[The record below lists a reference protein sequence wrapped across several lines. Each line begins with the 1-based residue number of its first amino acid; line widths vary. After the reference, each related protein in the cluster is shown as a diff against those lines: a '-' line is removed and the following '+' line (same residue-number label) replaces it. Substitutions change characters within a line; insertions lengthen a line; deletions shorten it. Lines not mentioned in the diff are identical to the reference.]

1 MEPDGAA
8 GAAAAQVPPA
18 GSAAAAG
25 PIGSPAPLLE
35 VERVT
40 TGYGGL
46 PALHGVSLAVKA
58 GEIVALVGANGA
70 GKSTLLKTIA
80 GLLAPTAGAVR
91 FEGRRLDGR
100 PAHAV
105 VRAGVAYVPEGRRLF
120 GRLTVRQN
128 LLLGAYTQRDE
139 RARAEALDQV
149 FALFPILAERA
160 DQRAGTMSGGEQQML
175 AIARGLMSRPRLLL
189 LDEPSLGIMPRLVGR
204 IYETLGA
211 INRQGLTVLLVEQNV
226 RAALSTAHR
235 AYVLQTG
242 RIVLEGPA
250 ADLLDSEMV
259 RRAFL
264 GL

>member
-1 MEPDGAA
+1 MPGEKQGGGA
-8 GAAAAQVPPA
+8 
-18 GSAAAAG
+18 S
-25 PIGSPAPLLE
+25 GSPARLLE
-35 VERVT
+35 VDRLT
-40 TGYGGL
+40 AGYGGL
-46 PALHGVSLAVKA
+46 PALREVSLSVGE

-80 GLLAPTAGAVR
+80 GLLVPGAGAVR

-128 LLLGAYTQRDE
+128 LLLGAYTRRDE
-139 RARAEALDQV
+139 RARAEVLEQV
-149 FALFPILAERA
+149 FALFPVLRERA
-160 DQRAGTMSGGEQQML
+160 NQRAGTMSGGEQQML

-211 INRQGLTVLLVEQNV
+211 INRRGVTVLLVEQNV
-226 RAALSTAHR
+226 RAALSAAHR

-242 RIVLEGPA
+242 RIVLEGSA
-250 ADLLDSEMV
+250 RDLLDSEMV